1 MKKINLILFLF
12 YLYRTNSAV
21 STETVELKNPKEL
34 IMRNNSATDSYINNS
49 TNHKIDIDK
58 ESRLNNGSS
67 INMNIQ
73 GSISYPEHK
82 QNTGSAI
89 ASTATRNFSED
100 TNQTLGN
107 QNSRNKTHEA
117 MKIIDNRDIKNTNFP
132 KKTFENSIS
141 NNEPSDTDNTT
152 DQNIEIFHSDV
163 LAQLYQIDNNL
174 KKLHKMARNDKKL
187 LIQIQSIAFLAD
199 KIKEQI
205 ARDVSAL
212 NETVGLEVLN
222 GKELNKL
229 QSLHENQVKDHLN
242 FIKHENIVTVKTGTV
257 TGTSQS

>member
-1 MKKINLILFLF
+1 MKKINLILFLV
-12 YLYRTNSAV
+12 YLYRTNSAI

-34 IMRNNSATDSYINNS
+34 IMGNNSATDSYINNS
-49 TNHKIDIDK
+49 TNHKVDIGK
-58 ESRLNNGSS
+58 ESRLNNGS
-67 INMNIQ
+67 INMNTQ
-73 GSISYPEHK
+73 DSISYPEHK
-82 QNTGSAI
+82 QSTGSAI
-89 ASTATRNFSED
+89 ASIATRNLSED

-107 QNSRNKTHEA
+107 QNSRNKIHEV
-117 MKIIDNRDIKNTNFP
+117 MKIIDNGDLKNTNFP
-132 KKTFENSIS
+132 KKTFEDSIS
-141 NNEPSDTDNTT
+141 NNEPSDTENTT

-205 ARDVSAL
+205 SRDVSAL
-212 NETVGLEVLN
+212 NETVNLEVLN

-229 QSLHENQVKDHLN
+229 QSIHEYQVKDHLN
-242 FIKHENIVTVKTGTV
+242 FIKHENIVTVTTGTV